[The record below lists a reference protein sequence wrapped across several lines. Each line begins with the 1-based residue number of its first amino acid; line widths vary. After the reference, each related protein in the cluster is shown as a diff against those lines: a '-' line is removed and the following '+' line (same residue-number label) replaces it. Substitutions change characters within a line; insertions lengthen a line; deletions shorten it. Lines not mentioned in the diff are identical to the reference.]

1 MNKGKKIKENWARV
15 EIFGICFLL
24 IFYRYCLQFIL
35 KGRLGNGFCPRSISR
50 FPNDSFFLKLLVL
63 SHSETCEAT
72 VTKRQVALYLWRMK
86 PVLKRSK

>member
-63 SHSETCEAT
+63 SLQKH
-72 VTKRQVALYLWRMK
+72 VRQPLQKDKSRFTYGE
-86 PVLKRSK
+86 